1 MNVYRIS
8 SAKYS
13 RELTAS
19 GTENRWNK
27 ENEYVIYTGCSRSLS
42 TLELIVHRA
51 AIEIT
56 IPYKLMVI
64 SIADEPEL
72 IKEVRESNLPNNWRK
87 MEAYSVLQELGSN
100 WYQAKE
106 TLVLKVPS
114 ALIPQESNYVINT
127 NHPLFS
133 SKVIL
138 LEQEDYI
145 WDGRLL

>member
-13 RELTAS
+13 KKLTAS

-42 TLELIVHRA
+42 TLELVVHRA

-64 SIADEPEL
+64 SIADEPGL
-72 IKEVRESNLPNNWRK
+72 IKEIQESDLPNNWRQTA
-87 MEAYSVLQELGSN
+87 AYSILQELGSN